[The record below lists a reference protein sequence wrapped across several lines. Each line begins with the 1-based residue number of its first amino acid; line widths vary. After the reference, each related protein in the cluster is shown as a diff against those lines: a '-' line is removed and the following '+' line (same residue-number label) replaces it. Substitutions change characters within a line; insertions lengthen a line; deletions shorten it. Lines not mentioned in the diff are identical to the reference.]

1 MAKDDGLASAVESCR
16 KVSDDGKL
24 VTYDLT
30 GNIDFSKPKE
40 VAKALT
46 EVFFQKDASRWFKV
60 SGENVDFSPDF
71 KVRIV
76 ITEENSRQLKDTV
89 DDFLKDIQKDGL
101 KKSFSPEIG
110 EEADHSQKIGGAMAA
125 GALKGA
131 IYKHGEE
138 KILKNYIRDDL
149 FVDIL
154 ECLEIRSLNNEDLI
168 NWKKLPL

>member
-1 MAKDDGLASAVESCR
+1 MAKDDSMASAIESCR

-30 GNIDFSKPKE
+30 NNIDFSKPKK
-40 VAKALT
+40 VAEALT
-46 EVFFQKDASRWFKV
+46 EVFFRKDASRWFKV
-60 SGENVDFSPDF
+60 SDENVDFSPDF

-76 ITEENSRQLKDTV
+76 LAEEHSKQLKDTV
-89 DDFLKDIQKDGL
+89 DDFMKDLQKDGL
-101 KKSFSPEIG
+101 SRSFSSEIND
-110 EEADHSQKIGGAMAA
+110 EADHSQKISNVMAA
-125 GALKGA
+125 GAMKAAL
-131 IYKHGEE
+131 YKHGEE

-154 ECLEIRSLNNEDLI
+154 ECLEIRTLNNEDLI